1 MKLNTN
7 QDNYS
12 HINKKTTTINITIL
26 QHYIHNNKCKIDLV
40 MCELFHD
47 TFFISSQLI
56 SRKVKMISLD

>member
-12 HINKKTTTINITIL
+12 HINLKKKAINITIL

-47 TFFISSQLI
+47 TFLFQVNLSQGK
-56 SRKVKMISLD
+56 SK

>member
-47 TFFISSQLI
+47 TFFYFKSTYLKKSQN
-56 SRKVKMISLD
+56 DFP